1 MTSPA
6 YTFAAQK
13 SRNEKLLKEA
23 FYLQDRVESKVLPF
37 TLDLNA
43 EKLTDT
49 EVAALKAL
57 EKRAA
62 ATALGSLA
70 SLATINELDHL
81 GGGLELI
88 PALLMTLAIT
98 DYKAKHYT
106 IEHAHTSI
114 GYYAALSALGFID
127 KQVVIDTFRRGIDI
141 AGHVSWLPGGTQMN
155 GGRLGVMVPVAV
167 GQSLAS
173 KSYYGDEAF
182 TVCHCGDAAWISGQ
196 ALNGFNGADLHG
208 APICFVMHRN
218 GIQLSGSCKS
228 IMDKDPRPV
237 VAAMGIEIIEI
248 TSLHDQQELFAAYKK
263 AAALAKA
270 GTPSMIYP
278 TGFACTLSELGEK

>member
-98 DYKAKHYT
+98 DYKA
-106 IEHAHTSI
+106 
-114 GYYAALSALGFID
+114 
-127 KQVVIDTFRRGIDI
+127 
-141 AGHVSWLPGGTQMN
+141 
-155 GGRLGVMVPVAV
+155 
-167 GQSLAS
+167 
-173 KSYYGDEAF
+173 
-182 TVCHCGDAAWISGQ
+182 
-196 ALNGFNGADLHG
+196 
-208 APICFVMHRN
+208 
-218 GIQLSGSCKS
+218 
-228 IMDKDPRPV
+228 
-237 VAAMGIEIIEI
+237 
-248 TSLHDQQELFAAYKK
+248 
-263 AAALAKA
+263 
-270 GTPSMIYP
+270 
-278 TGFACTLSELGEK
+278 